1 MTLTGLS
8 YITFL
13 LIVFGAYW
21 SLPISWRKGFLLLI
35 SYAFY
40 CSWKWQ
46 YGFLLFGMSL
56 FNWGYGRWVLPNRKS
71 SWFMTVG
78 IAVNL
83 IPLLYY
89 KYTAFLLSNVNAGMA
104 FLGWNWTIPLPA
116 ILLPL
121 GISFFTFQ
129 GIAYII
135 DVALGEKPYTSSLDF
150 LLYMAFWPKLIAG
163 PIVRAREIQDQFS
176 ETRVVSFLDI
186 KEGLGRIVLG
196 LFKKIVIA
204 DSLAFAVDRIFDAPV
219 ASVMAMDAAIG
230 LVGYGLQIYFD
241 FSGYTDIAVGSARL
255 FGYRLP
261 ENFDWPYMARSP
273 QEFWNRWHIS
283 LSRWLRD
290 YLFSPLTFAGRQ
302 YPVLMYL
309 WFFVVMGICGLWH
322 GAEWLFIIW
331 GLWHGFLL
339 ALNHLISR
347 RFFPSVKAPVRFLN
361 LWDWLARGVTFGLVT
376 LGWVFFRAQSLE
388 QASAFLF
395 NLFTLKGGLMP
406 AVLDSHLTIVIVLAF
421 LLLTIISM
429 VYYFKQNAYPW
440 LRWPAWIQAPFY
452 ITLVYLIF
460 LCILVRMGGSEP
472 RAQFI
477 YFQF

>member
-273 QEFWNRWHIS
+273 QEFWNRWS
-283 LSRWLRD
+283 
-290 YLFSPLTFAGRQ
+290 
-302 YPVLMYL
+302 
-309 WFFVVMGICGLWH
+309 
-322 GAEWLFIIW
+322 
-331 GLWHGFLL
+331 
-339 ALNHLISR
+339 
-347 RFFPSVKAPVRFLN
+347 
-361 LWDWLARGVTFGLVT
+361 
-376 LGWVFFRAQSLE
+376 
-388 QASAFLF
+388 
-395 NLFTLKGGLMP
+395 
-406 AVLDSHLTIVIVLAF
+406 
-421 LLLTIISM
+421 
-429 VYYFKQNAYPW
+429 
-440 LRWPAWIQAPFY
+440 Y
-452 ITLVYLIF
+452 ITLS
-460 LCILVRMGGSEP
+460 LVAGL
-472 RAQFI
+472 FI
-477 YFQF
+477 